1 MPCVAP
7 REEWTIETINDN
19 SSERNKLIFCL
30 TVQPGTTPGTA
41 VITGIVSEI
50 APNGD
55 TRFLSI
61 VAGTDQ
67 RVDTLPTSL
76 RTLNFV
82 WDTCRVILAGNALL
96 AATPRRFI
104 GRFASFAVA
113 GLAPAEDFD
122 AVTIQSPGEGDTGTG
137 NGQQT

>member
-1 MPCVAP
+1 MTCVAP
-7 REEWTIETINDN
+7 KQEWTIETINDN
-19 SSERNKLIFCL
+19 SSERNTLIFCL
-30 TVQPGTTPGTA
+30 TIAGGT
-41 VITGIVSEI
+41 ITGIVSERR
-50 APNGD
+50 NGD
-55 TRFLSI
+55 VRFLSI
-61 VAGTDQ
+61 VSGTDQ
-67 RVDTLPTSL
+67 PVAGLNASF

-122 AVTIQSPGEGDTGTG
+122 AVTIQSPGDGDTGTG